1 MTPTAPPRTPD
12 IELGTCTGDPV
23 AASLSPQLIAEEIVS
38 NEMARDAGPISRA
51 PTYSTYDPGLD
62 PSLLLGSGLQ
72 LGQFQPSP
80 APPPSPL
87 PPVSSA
93 PDVPPGYG
101 QSNVAEG
108 NYGDS
113 SDKLFS
119 VYLSQAEKFDKE
131 SSESWKGDTEGILVF
146 TGLFSATVAAFIIE
160 SYKQLQP
167 DSSETMVLLL
177 AQISQQIAALSNGT
191 SISIP
196 STLPNQTFRPTSSA
210 VRVNILW
217 FLSLTLS
224 LTCALLATLMQQWV
238 RRYLQVSQRW
248 YAPYKRARIRTF
260 FAEGVERFG
269 LPRAVEALPALLH
282 ASVFLF
288 FAGLIDFLLNIN
300 HKVAI
305 SLLSAVAMGA
315 SSYFLCTALPLI
327 YPNSPYQT
335 PLTTLLWVLQ
345 QVTLVSTLELMR
357 RVVKFV
363 YEHTGL
369 VAWKLYGRLICL
381 LGDHSRRLA
390 QGFSR
395 SREAIALGQP
405 TSMDARALGWT
416 LDALDE
422 DHELEQFVAA
432 IPGYYRSSTVRPP
445 AVALKHLIHHD
456 GLDSPLEA
464 RILDLLCPRGTSPNE
479 PPTSA
484 IEQHRRVACLE
495 ALYCL
500 PGVISRHLRAAT
512 FEPTLFTSD
521 PLFASSEAWAVAT
534 SMSNDSNR
542 DIALAAHCVSSVLV
556 VAWRH
561 GYSASPGPP
570 WGSVAALAQHLGV
583 PESVALAWLRSG
595 DSVML
600 ANFIRLIEN
609 TLDDLR
615 ERDAEDL
622 VPVGVHILTASPRHQ
637 LLHVTLGLVNK
648 FSAAWA
654 ASELQATFSTLWTR
668 VDDLERAARETGY
681 RAWGLE
687 MIMRRMQ
694 PVRSGV
700 PVPAHW
706 TPTFEMRRRR

>member
-1 MTPTAPPRTPD
+1 
-12 IELGTCTGDPV
+12 
-23 AASLSPQLIAEEIVS
+23 
-38 NEMARDAGPISRA
+38 
-51 PTYSTYDPGLD
+51 
-62 PSLLLGSGLQ
+62 
-72 LGQFQPSP
+72 
-80 APPPSPL
+80 
-87 PPVSSA
+87 
-93 PDVPPGYG
+93 
-101 QSNVAEG
+101 
-108 NYGDS
+108 
-113 SDKLFS
+113 
-119 VYLSQAEKFDKE
+119 
-131 SSESWKGDTEGILVF
+131 
-146 TGLFSATVAAFIIE
+146 
-160 SYKQLQP
+160 
-167 DSSETMVLLL
+167 
-177 AQISQQIAALSNGT
+177 
-191 SISIP
+191 
-196 STLPNQTFRPTSSA
+196 
-210 VRVNILW
+210 
-217 FLSLTLS
+217 
-224 LTCALLATLMQQWV
+224 MQQWV

-315 SSYFLCTALPLI
+315 SSYFLCTALPLV

-335 PLTTLLWVLQ
+335 PLTTMLWVLQ
-345 QVTLVSTLELMR
+345 QVTLIGTLELMR
-357 RVVKFV
+357 RLVKFV

-369 VAWKLYGRLICL
+369 VVWKLYGRLIFL
-381 LGDHSRRLA
+381 RSNHSRRFA

-445 AVALKHLIHHD
+445 VVALQHLTHHD

-464 RILDLLCPRGTSPNE
+464 RILDLLCPRGTAPSE
-479 PPTSA
+479 PPTSVL
-484 IEQHRRVACLE
+484 EQHRRVACLE

-500 PGVISRHLRAAT
+500 PGVVTRHLRAAA
-512 FEPTLFTSD
+512 FEPTLFASD
-521 PLFASSEAWAVAT
+521 PIFASSEAWTVAA
-534 SMSNDSNR
+534 SMRNDTNR
-542 DIALAAHCVSSVLV
+542 DIALAAHCVASVLV

-570 WGSVAALAQHLGV
+570 GGSVGALARHLGV
-583 PESVALAWLRSG
+583 PEGVALAWLRSG

-600 ANFIRLIEN
+600 ANFILLVEN
-609 TLDDLR
+609 MLDDLR
-615 ERDAEDL
+615 ECDAEDR
-622 VPVGVHILTASPRHQ
+622 VPVGVNILNASPRHQ
-637 LLHVTLGLVNK
+637 LIHVTLGLVNK

-668 VDDLERAARETGY
+668 VEGLERASRETGY
-681 RAWGLE
+681 RASGLE
-687 MIMRRMQ
+687 MVIRRMQ
-694 PVRSGV
+694 PLRNG
-700 PVPAHW
+700 PAHW
-706 TPTFEMRRRR
+706 TPTFQVSLE